1 MQKKLVP
8 DYIERLEVYQAGKP
22 IEELAREKNLARITK
37 LASNEN
43 PLGPSPMAIREM
55 TNVLWDV
62 HRYPD
67 MHAHQLKTA
76 LSDLYRL
83 QPHNIVLG
91 NGSEGIIGY
100 ICRAFLQEHDQV
112 VTATNTF
119 IGFLILAKSVGAN
132 LIQVPRRADYKYDV
146 EAMAKVITPD
156 TKLVYI
162 ANPDNPTGTYL
173 TKAEFDFLMKHVSPH
188 TVVILD
194 EAYFEFAR
202 DWPDYPDSMDYRY
215 DNVVTLR
222 TFSKAY
228 GLAGIRVGY
237 GFGHDTLIGA
247 LHKVKLPFEPSL
259 VAQKGAFGALT
270 DRPHLER
277 TLHNNRERH
286 PELAEFLSSRGF
298 KPIPS
303 VCNFVSFKTG
313 SAEASVDLFEA
324 LLAEGV
330 IIRPLRG
337 NLMPD
342 HIRVSLGTRDEM
354 AHFYEAMERVLP
366 AYDRKHGRPA

>member
-22 IEELAREKNLARITK
+22 VEELAREKNLTRITK
-37 LASNEN
+37 IASNEN

-67 MHAHQLKTA
+67 MHAFQLKSA
-76 LSDLYRL
+76 LAELYKL
-83 QPHNIVLG
+83 KPHNIVLG
-91 NGSEGIIGY
+91 NGSEGIMGY
-100 ICRAFLQEHDQV
+100 ICRAFLQEGDEV

-132 LIQVPRRADYKYDV
+132 LVQVPRKADYKYDV
-146 EAMAKVITPD
+146 EAMAKRITPD
-156 TKLVYI
+156 TKVVYI
-162 ANPDNPTGTYL
+162 ANPDNPTGTYI
-173 TKAEFDFLMKHVSPH
+173 TKSEFDFLMKHVSPH
-188 TVVILD
+188 TIVILD
-194 EAYFEFAR
+194 EAYFEFAQN
-202 DWPDYPDSMDYRY
+202 WPDYPNSMDYRY

-228 GLAGIRVGY
+228 GLAGVRVGY
-237 GFGHDTLIGA
+237 GFGHDTLINA

-277 TLHNNRERH
+277 TLHNNRERYE
-286 PELAEFLSSRGF
+286 ELFDFLTRNQF
-298 KPIPS
+298 KPVPS
-303 VCNFVSFKTG
+303 VCNFITFPTG
-313 SAEASVDLFEA
+313 SAEASVALYEA
-324 LLAEGV
+324 LLDHGV
-330 IIRPLRG
+330 IIRPLRA

-342 HIRVSLGTRDEM
+342 HMRISLGTRDEM
-354 AHFYEAMERVLP
+354 AHFYEAMEKVLP
-366 AYDRKHGRPA
+366 AYTNKFGRPQ

>member
-67 MHAHQLKTA
+67 MHAHQLKAA
-76 LSDLYRL
+76 LAELYKLR
-83 QPHNIVLG
+83 PHNIVLG
-91 NGSEGIIGY
+91 NGSEGIMGY
-100 ICRAFLQEHDQV
+100 ICRAFLQEHDHV

-132 LIQVPRRADYKYDV
+132 LEQVPRRPDYKYDV
-146 EAMAKVITPD
+146 AAMAKVITPE

-173 TKAEFDFLMKHVSPH
+173 TKDEFDFLMKHVSPH
-188 TVVILD
+188 TIVILD
-194 EAYFEFAR
+194 EAYFEFAK

-222 TFSKAY
+222 PLSKAY
-228 GLAGIRVGY
+228 GLAGVRVGY

-277 TLHNNRERH
+277 TLHNNRERYA
-286 PELAEFLSSRGF
+286 ELAEFLSRHEF
-298 KPIPS
+298 RPIPS
-303 VCNFVSFKTG
+303 VCNFITFKTG
-313 SAEASVDLFEA
+313 SAEASQDLFEA

-330 IIRPLRG
+330 IVRPLRA

-354 AHFYEAMERVLP
+354 AHFYEAMARVLP
-366 AYDRKHGRPA
+366 AYDQKHGRPA

>member
-22 IEELAREKNLARITK
+22 VEELAREKNLTRITK
-37 LASNEN
+37 IASNEN

-67 MHAHQLKTA
+67 MHAFQLKSA
-76 LSDLYRL
+76 LAELYKL
-83 QPHNIVLG
+83 KPHNIVLG
-91 NGSEGIIGY
+91 NGSEGIMGY
-100 ICRAFLQEHDQV
+100 ICRAFLQEGDEV

-132 LIQVPRRADYKYDV
+132 LVQVPRKADYKYDV
-146 EAMAKVITPD
+146 EAMAKRITPD
-156 TKLVYI
+156 TKVVYI
-162 ANPDNPTGTYL
+162 ANPDNPTGTYI
-173 TKAEFDFLMKHVSPH
+173 TKSEFDFLMKHVSPH
-188 TVVILD
+188 TIVILD
-194 EAYFEFAR
+194 EAYFEFAQN
-202 DWPDYPDSMDYRY
+202 WPDYPNSMDYRY

-228 GLAGIRVGY
+228 GLAGVRVGY
-237 GFGHDTLIGA
+237 GFGHDTLINA

-277 TLHNNRERH
+277 TLHNNRERYE
-286 PELAEFLSSRGF
+286 ELFDFLTRNQF
-298 KPIPS
+298 KPVPS
-303 VCNFVSFKTG
+303 VCNFITFPTG
-313 SAEASVDLFEA
+313 SAEASVALYEA
-324 LLAEGV
+324 LLDHGV
-330 IIRPLRG
+330 IIRPLRA

-342 HIRVSLGTRDEM
+342 HMRISLGTRDEM
-354 AHFYEAMERVLP
+354 AHFYEAMEKVLP
-366 AYDRKHGRPA
+366 AYTKKFGRPQ